1 MKGVFTM
8 HEVNMFDYEKH
19 GVFVGQF
26 YNRADGAFQ
35 VVKVIDTE
43 SYKHCGDVV
52 VQDVVTLEKS
62 RIDAWKLKFVRF
74 CLIEEN
80 KY

>member
-1 MKGVFTM
+1 MFI
-8 HEVNMFDYEKH
+8 HEKY

-26 YNRADGAFQ
+26 YDRADGAFQ

-52 VQDVVTLEKS
+52 VQDVVTLEKY
-62 RIDAWKLKFVRF
+62 RIDAWKLKFVRYN
-74 CLIEEN
+74 LLEQQE
-80 KY
+80 

>member
-1 MKGVFTM
+1 MFI
-8 HEVNMFDYEKH
+8 HEKY

-43 SYKHCGDVV
+43 TYKHCGDVV
-52 VQDVVTLEKS
+52 VQDVVTLEKY
-62 RIDAWKLKFVRF
+62 RIDAWKLKFV
-74 CLIEEN
+74 LYNLLEEN
-80 KY
+80 NQES